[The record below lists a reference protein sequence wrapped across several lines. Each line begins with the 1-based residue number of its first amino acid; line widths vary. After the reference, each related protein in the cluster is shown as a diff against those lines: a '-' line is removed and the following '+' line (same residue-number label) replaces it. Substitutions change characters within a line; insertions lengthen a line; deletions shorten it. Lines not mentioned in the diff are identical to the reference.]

1 MKQINKVSA
10 IVITISI
17 VFVLLIPFIL
27 SYSVKDITIWGI
39 LVLYSGIILGGLFIL
54 IGVVL
59 SIKQIEKEKT
69 RDLELVYRPVLK
81 IETSKEEPDRNILIT
96 CNNESYDD
104 NTQILGKT
112 TLQIKNI
119 GRGEMQEIRIR
130 NIKVD
135 SIQDIIPYAE
145 GNLDNKEEIN
155 VLGINES
162 LNIGIKT
169 PKNKISDT
177 VSTLYN
183 VSMIVEY
190 YGILNKTNFQNRV
203 SFTVSINNKNKCE
216 IDNIKTISM

>member
-1 MKQINKVSA
+1 MKHINKVSA

-145 GNLDNKEEIN
+145 GNLDDKEEIN

-162 LNIGIKT
+162 L
-169 PKNKISDT
+169 
-177 VSTLYN
+177 
-183 VSMIVEY
+183 
-190 YGILNKTNFQNRV
+190 
-203 SFTVSINNKNKCE
+203 
-216 IDNIKTISM
+216 

>member
-1 MKQINKVSA
+1 MKKVNT
-10 IVITISI
+10 IVIIIS
-17 VFVLLIPFIL
+17 VLLILFIPLLL
-27 SYSVKDITIWGI
+27 SYSMKDTTIWAV
-39 LVLYSGIILGGLFIL
+39 LVIYSGTIIGGLITL
-54 IGVVL
+54 LGVVY
-59 SIKQIEKEKT
+59 SIKTVEREKT

-104 NTQILGKT
+104 NTLILGKT

-145 GNLDNKEEIN
+145 GNLDDKEEIN

-162 LNIGIKT
+162 LYIGIKT

-177 VSTLYN
+177 ISTLYN

>member
-59 SIKQIEKEKT
+59 SIKQKEKEKT